1 MSYKINICK
10 KFDVQKFSDS
20 VVHVLYIKGFISDLL
35 KIRMSVRMMKV
46 PRDSEIHFA
55 DYSCVGEG

>member
-20 VVHVLYIKGFISDLL
+20 MVHVLYIKGFISDLL
-35 KIRMSVRMMKV
+35 IKV
-46 PRDSEIHFA
+46 AVTGVIWCAFISPL
-55 DYSCVGEG
+55 